1 MITLKSEEKIDKN
14 LKVFIEKYF
23 LIFGVILILEKI
35 YNQIK
40 TIYMCLPVFVKNKI
54 FDFLKIYF
62 DQQSML

>member
-1 MITLKSEEKIDKN
+1 M
-14 LKVFIEKYF
+14 EKYF

>member
-40 TIYMCLPVFVKNKI
+40 TICMCLPVFVKNKI